1 MVMRRI
7 TSADD
12 GPRLTVAQLTK
23 SPALVPKRIVQMTGQ
38 GFMVDSLLRQGPPI
52 PGGSLIF
59 SQSEPLYA
67 DEGPMN
73 VEEFGEIPLT
83 TTSKGEMKVAKSVK
97 KALGFRISQES
108 IDRNNFDKV
117 QQDMTKLRNSFAKTY
132 EDVFLSALMAAL
144 PQFATSGPALEGWTD
159 PAASTT
165 DLRNGVY
172 GDLSRAVFNIKNA
185 DADTEDGTG
194 EQKFHF
200 QPNTLVLN
208 DMVASQLL
216 FNPQITSLLQIG
228 NVAAKQPLLTGDAT
242 DSFLKAFNLRLVR
255 SWRLDPDKA
264 ILLEAKT
271 VGGISDE
278 RKLGATPLYEHR
290 PTETWRTDVTRM
302 SAIFIDQPKA
312 GMVIT
317 GINGG
322 NSTLGNYADG
332 PVTP

>member
-1 MVMRRI
+1 MATRRI
-7 TSADD
+7 TSVDD
-12 GPRLTVAQLTK
+12 GPRLTVAQLVK
-23 SPALVPKRIVQMTGQ
+23 SPTLVPKRIIQMTGQ
-38 GFMVDSLLRQGPPI
+38 GFMVDQLLRQGPPI

-59 SQSEPLYA
+59 SESEPLYA
-67 DEGPMN
+67 DDGPMN

-83 TTSKGEMKVAKSVK
+83 TTQTGAMKVAKSVK

-117 QQDMTKLRNSFAKTY
+117 QQDMVKLKNSFAKTY

-144 PQFATSGPALEGWTD
+144 PQFETSSGDGGWVD
-159 PAASTT
+159 PAASTS
-165 DLRNGVY
+165 DLRNGIY
-172 GDLSRAVFNIKNA
+172 GDLARAIFNIKNA
-185 DADTEDGTG
+185 DADSTDGTG
-194 EQKFHF
+194 QQKFHF

-208 DMVASQLL
+208 DVVASQLL
-216 FNPQITSLLQIG
+216 FNPQITKLLQVG
-228 NVAAKQPLLTGDAT
+228 NAATNQPLLTGDAT
-242 DSFLKAFNLRLVR
+242 DAFLGAFNLRLVR

-278 RKLGATPLYEHR
+278 RALGATPLYEHR

-302 SAIFIDQPKA
+302 SAVFIDQPKA

-317 GINGG
+317 GINGAG
-322 NSTLGNYADG
+322 GSTIANFPDG
-332 PVTP
+332 PLT